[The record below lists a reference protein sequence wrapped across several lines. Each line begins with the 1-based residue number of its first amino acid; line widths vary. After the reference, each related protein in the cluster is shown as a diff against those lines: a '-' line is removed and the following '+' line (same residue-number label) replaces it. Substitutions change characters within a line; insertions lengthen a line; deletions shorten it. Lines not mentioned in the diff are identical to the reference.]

1 MKNVFR
7 RILTVFDQHGL
18 FEEGV
23 ELIGSWCFYL
33 YQKKLGVEFFPPRT
47 VDIDFLIPNP
57 FKGTEHKNF
66 IDDLQSLG
74 FELGFQSDGSLYLWN
89 ADFKIEFITQ
99 EKGVASEKA
108 LKVRKLGL
116 TAIPLRYMNI
126 LFEEPIMVELN
137 KLRILVPHPKNFCLH
152 KLIVASQRKKMDKKT
167 KDLLQ
172 AICVFKTLDKNEFKS
187 QFDSLP
193 KGWRNKIRNVIE
205 KYSDE
210 LPLYLKEFEQLKNT
224 LQSF

>member
-1 MKNVFR
+1 MENLFR
-7 RILTVFDQHGL
+7 KILAVFDKHGL

-33 YQKKLGVEFFPPRT
+33 YQKKLGVEFFPLRT

-57 FKGTEHKNF
+57 FKGKEHKNF
-66 IDDLQSLG
+66 VNDLQSLG
-74 FELGFQSDGSLYLWN
+74 FELGFQSDGSLYLWS

-99 EKGVASEKA
+99 DKGVGSDKA

-116 TAIPLRYMNI
+116 AAIPLRYMNI
-126 LFEEPIMVELN
+126 LFEDPIMVDLN

-152 KLIVASQRKKMDKKT
+152 KLIVASQRRKMDKKM
-167 KDLLQ
+167 KDLQQ
-172 AICVFKTLDKNEFKS
+172 AICVFKILDKNEFKI

-205 KYSDE
+205 RYGNE
-210 LPLYLKEFEQLKNT
+210 LPLYFNEFEQLKNI
-224 LQSF
+224 LQWS